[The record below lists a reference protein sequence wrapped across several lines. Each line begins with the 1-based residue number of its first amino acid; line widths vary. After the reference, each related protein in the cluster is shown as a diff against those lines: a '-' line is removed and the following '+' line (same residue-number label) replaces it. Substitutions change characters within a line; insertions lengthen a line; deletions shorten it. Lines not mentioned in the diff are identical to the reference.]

1 MQDELLEESDNIPV
15 MVVEGV
21 NTSRIPSSD
30 LSEITD
36 AGKSL
41 KNIDQAILE
50 KEAELSNLKQDRKT
64 LAEDVIPTLMAEHNL
79 KLIQLDDDTK
89 IQINDF
95 VDARIKDPSTAF
107 DWLRETN
114 NDSIIKNQITVALD
128 RGDDGIAEEIIN
140 KLKREY
146 NVDADRKV
154 AIHHS
159 TLKSFCRDALEDPEL
174 AESLPREAFG
184 IYEGKRAKITQ

>member
-1 MQDELLEESDNIPV
+1 MTDELLEESNVIPV
-15 MVVEGV
+15 GVVEGV
-21 NTSRIPSSD
+21 STDHIPTSD
-30 LSEITD
+30 LSEITE

-41 KNIDQAILE
+41 RNMDQAILE

-95 VDARIKDPSTAF
+95 VDARIKDPSVAF

-114 NDSIIKNQITVALD
+114 NDSIIKNQITISLD
-128 RGDDGIAEEIIN
+128 RGDDGVAEEITN

-146 NVDADRKV
+146 GIDADRKI
-154 AIHHS
+154 AIHHA
-159 TLKSFCRDALEDPEL
+159 TLKSFCRDALEDSEL

>member
-1 MQDELLEESDNIPV
+1 MQDELLEESNIIPIA
-15 MVVEGV
+15 VVEGV
-21 NTSRIPSSD
+21 NTDRIPTSD

-36 AGKSL
+36 AGKRL
-41 KNIDQAILE
+41 KDMDQAILE
-50 KEAELSNLKQDRKT
+50 KEAELSNLKEDRKT
-64 LAEDVIPTLMAEHNL
+64 LAEDVLPTLMAEHNL
-79 KLIQLDDDTK
+79 KLIQLDDNTK
-89 IQINDF
+89 IQINEF
-95 VDARIKDPSTAF
+95 VDARIKDPATAF

-128 RGDDGIAEEIIN
+128 RGDDGIAEEITN

-146 NVDADRKV
+146 GIDADRKI
-154 AIHHS
+154 AIHHA

>member
-1 MQDELLEESDNIPV
+1 MSDELLEESDIIPIG
-15 MVVEGV
+15 VVSGV
-21 NTSRIPSSD
+21 NTEHIPTSD
-30 LSEITD
+30 LAEITE

-41 KNIDQAILE
+41 NNLDQAILQ

-95 VDARIKDPSTAF
+95 VDARIKDPSVAF

-114 NDSIIKNQITVALD
+114 NDSIIKNQITIALD
-128 RGDDGIAEEIIN
+128 RGDDDVAEEITN
-140 KLKREY
+140 KLKEEFGI
-146 NVDADRKV
+146 DADRKI
-154 AIHHS
+154 AIHHA
-159 TLKSFCRDALEDPEL
+159 TLKSFCRDALDNPEL
-174 AESLPREAFG
+174 AESLPRAAFG
-184 IYEGKRAKITQ
+184 IYEGKRAKIT

>member
-1 MQDELLEESDNIPV
+1 MQDELLEESNIIPIA
-15 MVVEGV
+15 VVEGV
-21 NTSRIPSSD
+21 NTDRIPTSD

-36 AGKSL
+36 AGKRL
-41 KNIDQAILE
+41 KDMDQAILE
-50 KEAELSNLKQDRKT
+50 KEAELSNLKEDRKT
-64 LAEDVIPTLMAEHNL
+64 LAEDVLPTLMAEHNL
-79 KLIQLDDDTK
+79 RLIQLDDNTK
-89 IQINDF
+89 IQINEF
-95 VDARIKDPSTAF
+95 VDARIKDPATAF

-128 RGDDGIAEEIIN
+128 RGDDGIAEEITN

-146 NVDADRKV
+146 GIDADRKI
-154 AIHHS
+154 AIHHA

>member
-1 MQDELLEESDNIPV
+1 MTDKLLEESNVIPIAK
-15 MVVEGV
+15 MEGV
-21 NTSRIPSSD
+21 STEHVSTSD
-30 LSEITD
+30 LSEITE
-36 AGKSL
+36 AGKTL
-41 KNIDQAILE
+41 RNYDQAILE
-50 KEAELSNLKQDRKT
+50 KEAELSNLKEDRKT
-64 LAEDVIPTLMAEHNL
+64 LAEDVIPTMMAEQNL

-89 IQINDF
+89 IQINEF
-95 VDARIKDPSTAF
+95 VDARIKDPSAAF

-114 NDSIIKNQITVALD
+114 NDSIIKNQITITLD
-128 RGDDGIAEEIIN
+128 RGDDGIAEELTN

-146 NVDADRKV
+146 GIDADRKV
-154 AIHHS
+154 AIHHA